1 MVRIFLDSADIAML
15 TKYGSDKRVVGI
27 TTNPALM
34 KKSGIASYRNFA
46 AIVLGIAAGR
56 PVSLEVTADD
66 FDEMERQARTIYEW
80 GQNIWIKIPITNT
93 RGESTIPLIAKM
105 KDMRINVTAVM
116 TRDQIDALEE
126 VDRPW
131 NIVSVFAG
139 RIADTGRDP
148 EWTMRH
154 ARGVLKKSQLLW
166 ASAREVLNVSQA
178 ESAGTDIITLTPDL
192 IGKLDL
198 HGKSLAEY
206 SLDTVRMFHEDGK
219 GLSI

>member
-15 TKYGSDKRVVGI
+15 TKYGADKRVVGI

-46 AIVLGIAAGR
+46 TIVLGIAAGR

-66 FDEMERQARTIYEW
+66 FGEMEKQAREIYEW
-80 GQNIWIKIPITNT
+80 GTNIWIKIPVTNT
-93 RGESTIPLIAKM
+93 RGESCVPLVHRM
-105 KDMRINVTAVM
+105 KDMRVNITAVM
-116 TRDQIDALEE
+116 TRDQIDALAEI
-126 VDRPW
+126 DRPW
-131 NIVSVFAG
+131 NIVSIFAG

-154 ARGVLKKSQLLW
+154 ARGKLPKSQILW
-166 ASAREVLNVSQA
+166 ASAREVLNVYQA
-178 ESAGTDIITLTPDL
+178 EQCKADIITLTPDL

>member
-15 TKYGSDKRVVGI
+15 TKYGADKRVVGI

-34 KKSGIASYRNFA
+34 KKSGISSYRNFTT
-46 AIVLGIAAGR
+46 IVLGIAAGR

-66 FDEMERQARTIYEW
+66 FDEMEKQARTLASW
-80 GQNIWIKIPITNT
+80 GENVWVKIPVTNT
-93 RGESTIPLIAKM
+93 RGESCVQMIKRM
-105 KDMRINVTAVM
+105 NDMRLNITAVM
-116 TRDQIDALEE
+116 THEQIEALAE
-126 VDRPW
+126 VDQPW
-131 NIVSVFAG
+131 NIVSIFAG

-178 ESAGTDIITLTPDL
+178 ESCHADIITLTPDL
-192 IGKLDL
+192 LTKLDL
-198 HGKSLAEY
+198 HGKSLAQY
-206 SLDTVRMFHEDGK
+206 SLETVCMFHEDGK